1 MYTLWIY
8 FILSQSALIFWLIFF
23 LKEAVTNGTELL
35 HIPTLSLCLL
45 TPVKINCAFNWNIKR
60 CIEWLQAL
68 FKMGY
73 KN

>member
-1 MYTLWIY
+1 MTIKILDHDGNLERMLTKIMYTLWIY

-45 TPVKINCAFNWNIKR
+45 TPVKINCAFN
-60 CIEWLQAL
+60 
-68 FKMGY
+68 
-73 KN
+73 